1 MVNSVH
7 CSHMHTVDCR
17 PTDHMAIIHYNSQ
30 ATGKEYIIKTG
41 IGIKIH
47 MTMRSQAL
55 TEEETKDMNSQLL
68 QKKNICL
75 VVFKPKEKVRA
86 LMSVA
91 MLYGRFGRSLLG
103 LCRLYEE
110 LM

>member
-1 MVNSVH
+1 
-7 CSHMHTVDCR
+7 MHTVDCR

-68 QKKNICL
+68 QKKIYVLWCL
-75 VVFKPKEKVRA
+75 NRRKK
-86 LMSVA
+86 
-91 MLYGRFGRSLLG
+91 FGH
-103 LCRLYEE
+103 
-110 LM
+110 